1 MSSVAARAS
10 RIAGLRG
17 PVPRVMTCATFLALL
32 MSFTGVFGLGDDPV
46 VLRTAYLVVACWVGA
61 AIAMLG
67 YAAAQRIEWL
77 RTRFWTRVVGADVL
91 SVAPSAV
98 LVWASTGWF
107 GASFGL
113 EALPLFLLNGLVV
126 WGAFIAAFVAPAM
139 DAAAR
144 GEPDPSTAEA
154 PRASF
159 VDRLPPRLRGAELWA
174 LKAEDHYLRAITSEG
189 EALIRLRLADALREL
204 GAFDGARTHRSWWVA
219 RAAVRGVKRW
229 NGKAA
234 LTLPDGREA
243 PISRSYARALRAARW
258 L

>member
-1 MSSVAARAS
+1 MA
-10 RIAGLRG
+10 
-17 PVPRVMTCATFLALL
+17 CATFVGLL
-32 MSFTGVFGLGDDPV
+32 MSFTGVFGLGDDPAV
-46 VLRTAYLVVACWVGA
+46 VRTVYLVVACWVGA
-61 AIAMLG
+61 ALAMLG
-67 YAAAQRIEWL
+67 YGAAQRIEWVRARL
-77 RTRFWTRVVGADVL
+77 WARVVVADVL
-91 SVAPSAV
+91 CVVPSAV
-98 LVWASTGWF
+98 LVWASTAWF

-113 EALPLFLLNGLVV
+113 AMLPIFLLNGFVV

-144 GEPDPSTAEA
+144 RERDTATA
-154 PRASF
+154 GVPRASF
-159 VDRLPPRLRGAELWA
+159 MDRLPPRLRRAELWA

-204 GAFDGARTHRSWWVA
+204 DAFDGARTHRSWWVA

-229 NGKAA
+229 DGKAA

-243 PISRSYARALRAARW
+243 PVSRSYARALRAARW

>member
-1 MSSVAARAS
+1 MSSAAAHAS
-10 RIAGLRG
+10 RIAGFRG
-17 PVPRVMTCATFLALL
+17 AVPRVTTCATFLGLI
-32 MSFTGVFGLGDDPV
+32 MSFTGVFGLGDDPAV
-46 VLRTAYLVVACWVGA
+46 VRTVYLVVACWLGA
-61 AIAMLG
+61 ALAMLG
-67 YAAAQRIEWL
+67 YAAAQRIAWARPRL
-77 RTRFWTRVVGADVL
+77 WARVLVADAL
-91 SVAPSAV
+91 SVVPSAV
-98 LVWASTGWF
+98 LVWASTRLF

-113 EALPLFLLNGLVV
+113 AALPIFVLNGLVV

-144 GEPDPSTAEA
+144 KEPDTATTGE

-159 VDRLPPRLRGAELWA
+159 MDRLPARLRSAELWA
-174 LKAEDHYLRAITSEG
+174 LKAEDHYLRAITSQG

-204 GAFDGARTHRSWWVA
+204 DAFDGARTHRSWWVA

-229 NGKAA
+229 DGKAA

-258 L
+258 I